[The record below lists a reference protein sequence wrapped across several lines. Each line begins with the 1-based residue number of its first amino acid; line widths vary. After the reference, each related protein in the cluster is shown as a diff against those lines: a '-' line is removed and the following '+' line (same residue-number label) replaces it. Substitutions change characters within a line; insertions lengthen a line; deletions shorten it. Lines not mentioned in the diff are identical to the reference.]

1 MMGRMPKEW
10 AWPSSRPPSTG
21 RYAASPVA
29 RGAAR
34 GTATPEPALLP
45 LVTFL
50 TSPPAPSSSQ
60 VLWPILA
67 GVEAAEEAAEGSRR
81 RRSASTRVL
90 RCCVQPGRAAVAGA
104 T

>member
-34 GTATPEPALLP
+34 GTALLP

-60 VLWPILA
+60 LLWPILA

-90 RCCVQPGRAAVAGA
+90 RWCVQPGQAAVAGA